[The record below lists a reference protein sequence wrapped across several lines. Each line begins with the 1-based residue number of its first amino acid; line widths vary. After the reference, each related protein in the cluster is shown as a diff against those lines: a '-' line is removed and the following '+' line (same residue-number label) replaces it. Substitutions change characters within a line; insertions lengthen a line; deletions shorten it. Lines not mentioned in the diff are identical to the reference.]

1 MSLVVDLN
9 ADLGEGAGH
18 DDELLALVT
27 SANIACGF
35 HAGDAET
42 MRRSIEAARNGK
54 VAIGAH
60 PSLFDRENFGRK
72 ELPVKPAE
80 VFDAVIYQLGIFQA
94 IAEAAK
100 VRPNHV
106 KPHGALYNMAVR
118 DQELANAI
126 GRAIAQVDKKLIL
139 FAPQNSHLARAGTT
153 NGLQIAHEVFAD
165 RNYLSDGSLV
175 PRSRPDALLHDPE
188 EAASRVVRMLREG
201 KVRAVDGVDVDVRVE
216 TICLHGDK
224 PGAVDFARALKS
236 RLEKEG
242 VSIRA
247 PKFSE

>member
-42 MRRSIEAARNGK
+42 MRRSIEAARDRK
-54 VAIGAH
+54 VAVGAH

-72 ELPVKPAE
+72 EMPVKPNE
-80 VFDAVIYQLGIFQA
+80 VYDAVVYQLGIFQA
-94 IAEAAK
+94 IAEAAG
-100 VRPNHV
+100 VRSNHV

-118 DQELANAI
+118 DDELADAI
-126 GRAIAQVDKKLIL
+126 GRAVAKVDTKLIF
-139 FAPQNSHLARAGTT
+139 FAPQNSALARAGTT

-165 RNYLSDGSLV
+165 RNYLSEGSLV
-175 PRSRPDALLHDPE
+175 PRTRPDALLHDPE
-188 EAASRVVRMLREG
+188 EAAARVVRMLREG
-201 KVRAVDGVDVDVRVE
+201 KVRSVDGVDVDVRAE
-216 TICLHGDK
+216 TICLHGDT
-224 PGAVDFARALKS
+224 PGAVDFARALRS
-236 RLEKEG
+236 RLESEG
-242 VSIRA
+242 VTIRA
-247 PKFSE
+247 PTFSK

>member
-1 MSLVVDLN
+1 MSLLVDLN

-42 MRRSIEAARNGK
+42 MRRSIEAARGRK
-54 VAIGAH
+54 VAVGAH

-72 ELPVKPAE
+72 ELPVKADE
-80 VFDAVIYQLGIFQA
+80 VFDAVVYQLGIFQA

-118 DQELANAI
+118 DANLAEAVT
-126 GRAIAQVDKKLIL
+126 RAIAQVDIRLIL
-139 FAPQNSHLARAGTT
+139 FAPQNSALARAGETK
-153 NGLQIAHEVFAD
+153 GLQIAHEVFAD

-175 PRSRPDALLHDPE
+175 SRARPDALLDDPE
-188 EAASRVVRMLREG
+188 EAATRVVRMLREG
-201 KVRAVDGVDVDVRVE
+201 KVRSVDGMDVDVRAE

-242 VSIRA
+242 VSVRA
-247 PKFSE
+247 PKFLR

>member
-42 MRRSIEAARNGK
+42 MRRSIEAARDRN
-54 VAIGAH
+54 VAVGAH

-72 ELPVKPAE
+72 ELPVKPDE

-94 IAEAAK
+94 IAEAAS

-118 DQELANAI
+118 DHELADAI
-126 GRAIAQVDKKLIL
+126 GRAIAKVDKKLIL
-139 FAPQNSHLARAGTT
+139 FAPQNSELARAGTA

-165 RNYLSDGSLV
+165 RNYCSDGSLV
-175 PRSRPDALLHDPE
+175 SRSRPDALLHDPAD
-188 EAASRVVRMLREG
+188 AAPRVLRMLREG
-201 KVRAVDGVDVDVRVE
+201 KVRSVDGVDVDVRTE
-216 TICLHGDK
+216 TVCLHGDN
-224 PGAVDFARALKS
+224 PEAVEFARALRS

-247 PKFSE
+247 PKFSK